1 MKEQNQMLECFEL
14 AETKKQPG
22 EEAAVTLSLTFAQ
35 RQKSRAKAASESGRE
50 VAWFLPRGHV
60 LADGDCLKAQDG
72 SLVCII
78 AAAETVSEVSCDNP
92 LLLSRA
98 AYHLGNRHV
107 PLQIDAGRLR
117 YQHDHVL
124 DAMLTGLGL
133 RVDCVQQP
141 FHPEPGAYHSH
152 AVHAHGPGEHSSD
165 QHSSDD
171 NHSHSHGH

>member
-1 MKEQNQMLECFEL
+1 MKEQIKMLECFEL
-14 AETKKQPG
+14 ATTKHPD
-22 EEAAVTLSLTFAQ
+22 EDAAVTLSLTFAQ
-35 RQKSRAKAASESGRE
+35 RQKSRAKAASESGQE

-60 LADGDCLKAQDG
+60 LADGDCLTAQDG
-72 SLVCII
+72 SLVSIT
-78 AAAETVSEVSCDNP
+78 AAAETVSEVSCDNS

-124 DAMLTGLGL
+124 DAMLSGLGL
-133 RVDCVQQP
+133 RVECLQQP

-152 AVHAHGPGEHSSD
+152 AGHVHNSDD
-165 QHSSDD
+165 QHGHD
-171 NHSHSHGH
+171 HSH